1 MSYCS
6 IHNHTEYSNIR
17 LLDSINKVSS
27 LFDRAIEIGLKG
39 FAITDHEC
47 LSAHVQA
54 VQKRK
59 ELVKAGKINEDFKL
73 ILGDEIYLIDDI
85 EDYKENYTAATHS
98 YYHFIVLA
106 KDPIGYEALKEISST
121 AWNNSYTQR
130 GMERVPIEK
139 RQLAAI
145 MKDYKGHVIA
155 STACLGGELAKFI
168 VKLDEAERKEDV
180 EKSYFYKQK
189 INDFIDF
196 CEDTFGKDDFYLEMQ
211 PSTTKEQII
220 VNKRIISISGFYGLK
235 VIYSTDSHYES
246 KERRLIHKSYL
257 NAMDGEREVDDF
269 YSFTYMM
276 SIEEVY
282 DLMKEYIPKNIFDI
296 FTDNTLELM
305 SKCEN
310 YDLFQPQI
318 IPEVHVVPENFI
330 KGKLNKEYLDKMNE
344 SEYEQDR
351 YWVNYCVWSLK
362 NKGLYNDSYLDRLNI
377 EAKEMWLI
385 SEKLGVRM
393 TSYYNTMQKIIEIVW
408 DKGDSLVGPAR
419 GSATGFLSCYLL
431 GITQM
436 DPMKWNLPHWRHL
449 TETRPELPDIDFDTQ
464 ASRRKKILNAVREFF
479 NKDMNSNDRN
489 YKFKDCWNVL
499 NIATFGTEGPKS
511 ACLTACRGYRSE
523 EYPDGIDSDV
533 AQFLTAMIPAERGFT
548 WPLKDCLYGNEEKG
562 RKPIKQFGN
571 EIAKYPNLLEIM
583 LSIEGIVN
591 KRSSHA
597 SGVYIY
603 NTGFL
608 KHNAMMRTPKGVE
621 ITQFNMSDSDYMGS
635 LKYDFLTVEALD
647 KLRTCMDLLLEDGEI
662 EYEGSLKKTYDK
674 YLHPDVL
681 DYDNPEIWKL
691 MGSGE
696 VINLFQFD
704 TAVGSQCAKKLKP
717 HSLVDAASANSLMRL
732 MAEQGAEQPMDRYLR
747 MKNNIQL
754 WYQEMKRVGL
764 TAEEVKILE
773 PHYLP
778 VYGTPNTQEDMM
790 ETLMNPKITNFDLTL
805 ANKARKIVA
814 KKKMKE
820 VAGFEELFYQK
831 GEETGAR
838 KIFLT
843 YVWNT
848 CIKPQ
853 LGYSFSRNHTTPY
866 TAIALQELNL
876 YYKYPSIY
884 WNTACLTVNAGSA
897 EADEDE
903 TQKATDYAK
912 MAIAIGDIQSRGVK
926 ISLVDIN
933 RSSFG
938 FKPDIENNQI
948 IFGLKGVNGISDD
961 DLVNEIIK
969 NRPYIS
975 IEDLLTKVKLNKKAV
990 LNLIKAG
997 AFDNLYKD
1005 KTRTDIMIDFIH
1017 MVSNE
1022 KKRLTLQ
1029 NFNGLIEANLIPEDL
1044 SFVVRV
1050 YKYTKILKK
1059 YFKDGD
1065 DFILNNEQTLSF
1077 FEENFD
1083 TSLLDTKN
1091 GNYVI
1096 NQKVYDK
1103 VIYQKQMDIARA
1115 WLKAHHD
1122 EVLKT
1127 YNDMLFKE
1135 EWNKYCGDGNISGW
1149 EMDSVSFYYHD
1160 HELKNVNRGLYGI
1173 SNFSELPENPAV
1185 DYVFTKAGKEI
1196 PIYKLT
1202 HIIGTVIS
1210 KNKTKGT
1217 INLLTTDGVVLVRF
1231 RKEMFAAFDKQLSE
1245 KREDGTKKIVEKSWF
1260 NKGNKLMITG
1270 FRREDQF
1277 VPKRYSKTPG
1287 HTLYEIQKVNKDG
1300 TIELRSERDNAGEV

>member
-479 NKDMNSNDRN
+479 NKDMNPNDRN

-511 ACLTACRGYRSE
+511 ACLTACFKKGTKVDTINGEKNIENIISGDYVKTLDGYEQVLYPTIIKGKPNYSIKTKNSVNKNFICTEDHEILTIKAKRRVAGKSNSTKAKEYFPFLKNYKSTDSIYDLYVRNFKEVEPEWTKAKNIVNGEDYGLNLINLDINDTEYIEWKNDFHKCVGVGISTKIEISNEFCELIGIWLAEGGIDKSSNAISFTIHKDEKALCKRIIQLMWQVFKIDNFCIINRQTSATQTISYSSSQLAQFFFELFGNTGLWKDKRKDSTYHYLTQWDKKLPDVLKYIHPQKQLQIIKGWFLGDGYARDNSPHGRSMKITTVSKQLAKDMLELFHRNFINPSVDIEDRSLINTNKCESYNLSLYGEYATLFYNLKYINEDFSSPLYIPENIRRKDDIPVLYKNKLYMKTKLFASTIENSSEEDVYCLKMPNGNFSVNNTIVHNCRGYRSE

-790 ETLMNPKITNFDLTL
+790 ETLMNSKITNFDLTL

-853 LGYSFSRNHTTPY
+853 LG
-866 TAIALQELNL
+866 
-876 YYKYPSIY
+876 
-884 WNTACLTVNAGSA
+884 
-897 EADEDE
+897 
-903 TQKATDYAK
+903 
-912 MAIAIGDIQSRGVK
+912 
-926 ISLVDIN
+926 
-933 RSSFG
+933 
-938 FKPDIENNQI
+938 
-948 IFGLKGVNGISDD
+948 
-961 DLVNEIIK
+961 
-969 NRPYIS
+969 
-975 IEDLLTKVKLNKKAV
+975 
-990 LNLIKAG
+990 
-997 AFDNLYKD
+997 
-1005 KTRTDIMIDFIH
+1005 
-1017 MVSNE
+1017 
-1022 KKRLTLQ
+1022 
-1029 NFNGLIEANLIPEDL
+1029 
-1044 SFVVRV
+1044 
-1050 YKYTKILKK
+1050 
-1059 YFKDGD
+1059 
-1065 DFILNNEQTLSF
+1065 
-1077 FEENFD
+1077 
-1083 TSLLDTKN
+1083 
-1091 GNYVI
+1091 
-1096 NQKVYDK
+1096 
-1103 VIYQKQMDIARA
+1103 
-1115 WLKAHHD
+1115 
-1122 EVLKT
+1122 
-1127 YNDMLFKE
+1127 
-1135 EWNKYCGDGNISGW
+1135 
-1149 EMDSVSFYYHD
+1149 
-1160 HELKNVNRGLYGI
+1160 
-1173 SNFSELPENPAV
+1173 
-1185 DYVFTKAGKEI
+1185 
-1196 PIYKLT
+1196 
-1202 HIIGTVIS
+1202 
-1210 KNKTKGT
+1210 
-1217 INLLTTDGVVLVRF
+1217 
-1231 RKEMFAAFDKQLSE
+1231 
-1245 KREDGTKKIVEKSWF
+1245 
-1260 NKGNKLMITG
+1260 
-1270 FRREDQF
+1270 
-1277 VPKRYSKTPG
+1277 
-1287 HTLYEIQKVNKDG
+1287 
-1300 TIELRSERDNAGEV
+1300 